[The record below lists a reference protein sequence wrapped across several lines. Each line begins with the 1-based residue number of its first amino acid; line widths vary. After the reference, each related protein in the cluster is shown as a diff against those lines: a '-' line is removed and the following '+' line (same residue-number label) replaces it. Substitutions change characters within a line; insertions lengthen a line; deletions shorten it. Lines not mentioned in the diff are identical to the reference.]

1 MGKDEETEMNVICSV
16 LVACFHSTLEV
27 GRSML
32 EVRSLKSFSLLIIC
46 REAEQEEITYA
57 LDGLVRGVVS
67 QR

>member
-1 MGKDEETEMNVICSV
+1 MEKDEETEMNVNCLV

-46 REAEQEEITYA
+46 REEIAYA